1 MPMFSHSTSDGSDR
15 SSERGLE
22 FGRRNGTSRRSY
34 LRLLGGVGGVLATGG
49 VLASEGRAATAS
61 VGEVGRVRVNQDG
74 PDEWH
79 TVAFENAYED
89 PVVAIGPLSWD
100 GRQPAHL
107 RLRAVTGDGFEF
119 KIEEWD
125 YLDESHITATAH
137 FIAVESGTHE
147 LGDGSPIHAGTV
159 RTDEDFASV
168 TLPDA
173 LSGESVVALSHAQTH
188 RGGDAV
194 VTRLRDV
201 SGSSFDVRV
210 QEQESKGGHTDETI
224 GYIVLPE
231 TVGDGFEAGVTGATI
246 GEGWQSGDFRGS
258 YDDPR
263 FVATLASY
271 NGGNTAGLRYRD
283 LDAEGADVFVEE
295 ERSSDDE
302 TAHVDERM
310 AYVVADPG
318 SLFDEDPV
326 VRSLEVTAEA
336 ETDYRFEVSG
346 DLRPLETVDS
356 HDEVDTGAGTASGY
370 VGGGYTDEYEFTG
383 EISGWWEQETDGSLA
398 LAVDGTE
405 VDTGSLPALETR
417 TRTISFTAED
427 SLQYKFEGEY
437 DVTALESAPDYGD
450 YFENDQ
456 TVVGFVG
463 NGSNDAWSIDGDLL
477 GLWVNATGAYDIAID
492 GTSID
497 PDDYPDL
504 ESPNDGGDGSG
515 DLRYD
520 QYIPY
525 DSDAYKNQYT
535 RDSQKGRKRRTSSP
549 SRSGKALE
557 VRFAAGE
564 HDGCDLRYNFRDAL
578 GSEPNEAWIR
588 YHFYVDSDF
597 EFAYPYGDPLGG
609 KMGIGWANTRN
620 GPASGGAGGTH
631 QGRAFSVRPSMDGGG
646 TRDGTL
652 SNYTYHAD
660 SGNYGDT
667 FEYNENGDI
676 DFGQWYQ
683 IDHRLRMNTPG
694 RRDGVMRAWVDG
706 NLALNETDL
715 ELRDSDHSF
724 GIGRVWHNC
733 YFGGNW
739 ESPETQSICFED
751 LYVSTEGPIDDSLES
766 A

>member
-1 MPMFSHSTSDGSDR
+1 MFSHSTSDGSDR

-107 RLRAVTGDGFEF
+107 RLRAVTGDGFDF

-137 FIAVESGTHE
+137 FVAVESGTHE

-159 RTDEDFASV
+159 RADEDFASV

-271 NGGNTAGLRYRD
+271 NGANTAGLRYRN

-477 GLWVNATGAYDIAID
+477 GLWVDATGAYDIAID
-492 GTSID
+492 GASIN
-497 PDDYPDL
+497 PDDYPDI
-504 ESPNDGGDGSG
+504 EPPNDGGDG
-515 DLRYD
+515 DRTYD
-520 QYIPY
+520 EYISY
-525 DSDAYKNQYT
+525 DSRSYTEQYSDVDT
-535 RDSQKGRKRRTSSP
+535 WDRRSLASSP
-549 SRSGKALE
+549 TVSEQALE
-557 VRFAAGE
+557 VQFANGG
-564 HDGCDLRYNFRDAL
+564 DRGCDCRYVFDRET
-578 GSEPNEAWIR
+578 GSQPEEAWMQYWVR
-588 YHFYVDSDF
+588 LEEGFQFDQTWSR
-597 EFAYPYGDPLGG
+597 PSGGG
-609 KMGIGWANTRN
+609 KMGIGWVNDDN
-620 GPASGGAGGTH
+620 GPANGGVDGGPD
-631 QGRAFSVRPSMDGGG
+631 GKAFSMRPAIDEGRNSDAVMK
-646 TRDGTL
+646 
-652 SNYTYHAD
+652 NYTYHANQD
-660 SGNYGDT
+660 GQYGTGYRYD
-667 FEYNENGDI
+667 EHGEINV
-676 DFGQWYQ
+676 GQWYRV
-683 IDHRLRMNTPG
+683 DHYLQMNTPG
-694 RRDGVMRAWVDG
+694 RRDGTMRAWVDG
-706 NLALNETDL
+706 DLALNVTDL
-715 ELRDSDHSF
+715 ELRGSDYDF
-724 GIGRVWHNC
+724 GIGRAWHNC
-733 YFGGNW
+733 WFGGNW
-739 ESPETQSICFED
+739 
-751 LYVSTEGPIDDSLES
+751 
-766 A
+766 